1 MWDLR
6 WVLLGLGA
14 LLVVGVYLWTKG
26 LGGRRL
32 FPDTSRRART
42 EPSIGD
48 PSSATGG
55 GDAASSPPEAVVAA
69 EPTPR
74 KPAAPDRVI
83 TLRLIPR
90 GDDELS
96 MERAVVALTGAGLKH
111 GRYGIF
117 HKEDVTG
124 EPAFSVASLTETGTF
139 DLANLHETTIA
150 GLSFYVVLPGIGDP
164 VARFDA
170 MVETARALSVELAA
184 DLHDERGSSWSVQ
197 RERYLR
203 EEIIEYRLQAERH

>member
-74 KPAAPDRVI
+74 KPVAPDRVI

-96 MERAVVALTGAGLKH
+96 TERAVVALTGAGLKH

-117 HKEDVTG
+117 HKQDATG
-124 EPAFSVASLTETGTF
+124 EPAFSVASLTEPGTF

-150 GLSFYVVLPGIGDP
+150 GLSFFVVLPGIGDP

>member
-14 LLVVGVYLWTKG
+14 LVVVGVYLWSKG
-26 LGGRRL
+26 VGGRGL
-32 FPDTSRRART
+32 FAETLRRKRA
-42 EPSIGD
+42 EPSFSDDAGASNETAD
-48 PSSATGG
+48 SAV
-55 GDAASSPPEAVVAA
+55 AVAA
-69 EPTPR
+69 EPTQR
-74 KPAAPDRVI
+74 PARSSPDRVI

-90 GDDELS
+90 VGELGT
-96 MERAVVALTGAGLKH
+96 ERAVTALTGAGLKH

-117 HKEDVTG
+117 HRDGVAG
-124 EPAFSVASLTETGTF
+124 EPVFSVASLTEPGSF
-139 DLANLHETTIA
+139 ELANQQDATIA
-150 GLSFYVVLPGIGDP
+150 GLSFFVVLPGVGDP

-170 MVETARALSVELAA
+170 MVETARALSVELEA

-203 EEIIEYRLQAERH
+203 EEIIEYRHQAERR

>member
-14 LLVVGVYLWTKG
+14 LVVVGVYLWTKS
-26 LGGRRL
+26 LAGRSF
-32 FPDTSRRART
+32 FPETLRRKRS
-42 EPSIGD
+42 EPNFGD
-48 PSSATGG
+48 DAGVVSA
-55 GDAASSPPEAVVAA
+55 PPDPAVPIAA
-69 EPTPR
+69 EPAR
-74 KPAAPDRVI
+74 KPTRSAPDRVI

-90 GDDELS
+90 GAELNT
-96 MERAVVALTGAGLKH
+96 ERAVTALTGAGLKH

-117 HKEDVTG
+117 HRDGVAG
-124 EPAFSVASLTETGTF
+124 EPAFSVASLTEPGTF
-139 DLANLHETTIA
+139 DLANEQDATIA
-150 GLSFYVVLPGIGDP
+150 GLSFFIVLPGIGDP

-170 MVETARALSVELAA
+170 MVETARALSVELQG

-203 EEIIEYRLQAERH
+203 EEIIEYRHQAERH

>member
-14 LLVVGVYLWTKG
+14 LLVVGVYLWSKS

-32 FPDTSRRART
+32 FPDTSRRVRA

-48 PSSATGG
+48 PGNATE
-55 GDAASSPPEAVVAA
+55 GDAAATPTAALAPE
-69 EPTPR
+69 PKPR
-74 KPAAPDRVI
+74 KAAPAAPDRVI

-96 MERAVVALTGAGLKH
+96 TERAVVALTGAGLKH
-111 GRYGIF
+111 GKYGIF
-117 HKEDVTG
+117 HREGDDG
-124 EPAFSVASLTETGTF
+124 EPSFSVASLTEPGTF
-139 DLANLHETTIA
+139 DLANLQGATIA
-150 GLSFYVVLPGIGDP
+150 GLSFFVVLPGTGDP

-203 EEIIEYRLQAERH
+203 EEIIEYRHQAERH

>member
-14 LLVVGVYLWTKG
+14 LLVVGVYLWSRG
-26 LGGRRL
+26 LGGRL
-32 FPDTSRRART
+32 FPDTSRRVRA
-42 EPSIGD
+42 EPSIGE
-48 PSSATGG
+48 PASATE
-55 GDAASSPPEAVVAA
+55 GDSPSRPPPTSP

-74 KPAAPDRVI
+74 KPAPAAPDRVI

-90 GDDELS
+90 GEEELRT
-96 MERAVVALTGAGLKH
+96 ERAVVALTGAGLKH

-117 HKEDVTG
+117 HREGEDG
-124 EPAFSVASLTETGTF
+124 EPAFSVASLTEPGTF
-139 DLANLHETTIA
+139 DLANLQETTIA
-150 GLSFYVVLPGIGDP
+150 GLTFFVVLPGTGDP
-164 VARFDA
+164 VSRFDA

-203 EEIIEYRLQAERH
+203 EEIIEYRHQAERH

>member
-32 FPDTSRRART
+32 FPDTSRKVRA
-42 EPSIGD
+42 EPSIGE
-48 PSSATGG
+48 PSGATNVEP
-55 GDAASSPPEAVVAA
+55 ASNPPTESAA
-69 EPTPR
+69 EPRPR
-74 KPAAPDRVI
+74 KPTHGPPDRVI

-96 MERAVVALTGAGLKH
+96 TERAVVALTGAGLKH
-111 GRYGIF
+111 GKYGIF
-117 HKEDVTG
+117 HREGDEG
-124 EPAFSVASLTETGTF
+124 EPAFSVASLTEPGTF
-139 DLANLHETTIA
+139 DLANLQETTIA
-150 GLSFYVVLPGIGDP
+150 GLSFFVVLPGIGDP
-164 VARFDA
+164 VSRFDA

-203 EEIIEYRLQAERH
+203 EEIIEYRHQAERH